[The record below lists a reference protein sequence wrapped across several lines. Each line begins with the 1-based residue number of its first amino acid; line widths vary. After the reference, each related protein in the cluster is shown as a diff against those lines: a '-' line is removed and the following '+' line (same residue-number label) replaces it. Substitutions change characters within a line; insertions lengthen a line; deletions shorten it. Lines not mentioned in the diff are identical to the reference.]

1 MTEKTVETLSDE
13 LSQVLQEI
21 VTNPDE
27 EPKRAVVVDEKTI
40 LVDEVHYQI
49 IEDIETDLILKR
61 SMNDIT
67 IFLSVMTIL

>member
-21 VTNPDE
+21 VTNPEE

-40 LVDEVHYQI
+40 LVEEVHYQI
-49 IEDIETDLILKR
+49 IEDYRNGFNI
-61 SMNDIT
+61 
-67 IFLSVMTIL
+67 

>member
-21 VTNPDE
+21 VTNPEE

-40 LVDEVHYQI
+40 LVD
-49 IEDIETDLILKR
+49 
-61 SMNDIT
+61 
-67 IFLSVMTIL
+67 

>member
-21 VTNPDE
+21 VTNPEE

-49 IEDIETDLILKR
+49 IERL
-61 SMNDIT
+61 
-67 IFLSVMTIL
+67 